1 VTEPTA
7 RSGFFASPMWQL
19 TAARFKEFYREPIA
33 IFWVYGFP
41 LILAL
46 ILGTAFQN
54 RPVEKIPVVVVPNDP
69 TLTAKLIADLKSDP
83 RLDVKEMTEIDARA
97 KLRTAK
103 AAIIVLVTSEAPGYG
118 FIFDPNRPDSVM
130 ARTASE
136 LAILRKSTTVVNGPH
151 DETPNEPGGR
161 YIDFLIPGLLGA
173 NVMGGGLWGVG
184 FLIVDM
190 RVKKLLK
197 RLLATPMKRSDFL
210 WSIMISRIILTVVDV
225 VIFLVFASFVFDIT
239 VRGSYLALCL
249 MILMGSVC
257 FAGFGMLVASRVT
270 KIESAHGLMNLVILP
285 SYLFSGVFFSSS
297 NFPEWAQP
305 IVSVLPLTALNDGLR
320 AVINDGA
327 GLVDVSG
334 YALIMLVWTVL
345 CYAIGARLFRWL

>member
-1 VTEPTA
+1 MTEPTA

-54 RPVEKIPVVVVPNDP
+54 RPVEKIPVVVVPDG
-69 TLTAKLIADLKSDP
+69 TSATAKRIADLKTDAK
-83 RLDVKEMTEIDARA
+83 LDVQEFPEAEARA

-103 AAIIVLVTSEAPGYG
+103 AAIVILPSADAPGYRY
-118 FIFDPNRPDSVM
+118 IFDPNRPDSVM
-130 ARTASE
+130 ARSAAEVALLRQANPAS
-136 LAILRKSTTVVNGPH
+136 VNPS

-210 WSIMISRIILTVVDV
+210 WSIMISRIFLTIADV
-225 VIFLVFASFVFDIT
+225 VIFLFFASFVFDIT
-239 VRGSYLALCL
+239 VRGSYLALGL

-270 KIESAHGLMNLVILP
+270 KIESAHGLMNLVMLP
-285 SYLFSGVFFSSS
+285 GYLFSGVFFSSS
-297 NFPEWAQP
+297 NFPAWAQP

-327 GLVDVSG
+327 GLVGIAG
-334 YALIMLVWTVL
+334 YVLIMLVWTVL